1 MMKWNL
7 AINRHTPWPH
17 MIFLSLW
24 HNWDLI
30 WQMTMREVIGRYR
43 GSVMGLFWS
52 FFNPILMLAVYTFVF
67 GVVFKARWNTGEN
80 TSHTEFAIILFSGLI
95 TFHLF
100 SESINRAPGLILSNA
115 NFVKKVVFPL
125 EILPWVALGCSLFH
139 AFINMLVL
147 LIFFAF
153 IHHFIYWTTLLL
165 PLVWLPFV
173 LLIMG
178 ISWFLAATGVY
189 IRDVG
194 QIVVVITSILM
205 FLSPIF
211 YPIHALPENYR
222 FWLHLNP
229 LTFILE
235 QVRAIVV
242 WGQLPDWT
250 GLICYLLASFM
261 VAALG
266 FAWFQKARKGFAD
279 VI

>member
-1 MMKWNL
+1 MWNS
-7 AINRHTPWPH
+7 AINGHTPWPH
-17 MIFLSLW
+17 MIFSSLW

-30 WQMTMREVIGRYR
+30 RQMTMREVIGRYR

-67 GVVFKARWNTGEN
+67 
-80 TSHTEFAIILFSGLI
+80 
-95 TFHLF
+95 
-100 SESINRAPGLILSNA
+100 
-115 NFVKKVVFPL
+115 PL
-125 EILPWVALGCSLFH
+125 EILPWIALGCSLFH

-194 QIVVVITSILM
+194 QVVGVITSMLM

-211 YPIHALPENYR
+211 YPIHALSENYR
-222 FWLHLNP
+222 FWLNLNP

-235 QVRAIVV
+235 QVRATVV
-242 WGQLPDWT
+242 WGQLPNWT
-250 GLICYLLASFM
+250 GLMLYLLASIM

-266 FAWFQKARKGFAD
+266 FAWFQKTRKGFAD

>member
-1 MMKWNL
+1 MIKWNS
-7 AINRHTPWPH
+7 AINGYTPWPH
-17 MIFLSLW
+17 MILLSLW

-30 WQMTMREVIGRYR
+30 WQMTKREVIGRYR

-52 FFNPILMLAVYTFVF
+52 FFNPLLMLVVYIFVF
-67 GVVFKARWNTGEN
+67 GVVFKARWNTGAS
-80 TSHTEFAIILFSGLI
+80 TDQAEFAIILFSGLI
-95 TFHLF
+95 TFQLF
-100 SESINRAPGLILSNA
+100 SESINRAPGLILSNV

-125 EILPWVALGCSLFH
+125 EILPWVAVGCSLFH
-139 AFINMLVL
+139 ALINVLVL

-153 IHHFIYWTTLLL
+153 IYHFIHWTALLL

-178 ISWFLAATGVY
+178 VSWFLAATGVY

-194 QIVVVITSILM
+194 QVVGVVTSVLM

-211 YPIHALPENYR
+211 YPIDALPESYR
-222 FWLHLNP
+222 FLLHLNP
-229 LTFILE
+229 LTFVLA
-235 QVRAIVV
+235 QVRAIIV

-266 FAWFQKARKGFAD
+266 FAWFQKTRKGFAD